1 MATST
6 MLQLK
11 ISETKKRLSDGFIPP
26 QCIYIF
32 GLLAA
37 LCPLVFLAR
46 VMALGGSYT
55 SVPFEIPVLSV
66 PVEDSS
72 YSGFRE
78 SPTSVVDNS
87 TLTLAL
93 TPTEF
98 IFGDLSAFTSQ
109 SNDIR
114 NKFIVPHKDGSPQV
128 EEFLSQYGAWQEDR
142 VRRLGLRSNG
152 LLVLV
157 PDSRVPINIII
168 QVTQLLKATK
178 KFQQVILAGGLQ

>member
-1 MATST
+1 MPTST
-6 MLQLK
+6 MLQLR
-11 ISETKKRLSDGFIPP
+11 ISATKKRLSNGFIP
-26 QCIYIF
+26 QECVYIF

-37 LCPLVFLAR
+37 LCPLVFLTR
-46 VMALGGSYT
+46 ILVLGGTYT
-55 SVPFEIPVLSV
+55 SVPFEIPVLSA
-66 PVEDSS
+66 PVSDPS
-72 YSGFRE
+72 YAGFRE
-78 SPTSVVDNS
+78 SPTSVVDNA

-109 SNDIR
+109 SGDIR

-128 EEFLSQYGAWQEDR
+128 EQFLSQYAAWQEDR

>member
-6 MLQLK
+6 TLQLK
-11 ISETKKRLSDGFIPP
+11 IFATKKRLSDGFIPAP
-26 QCIYIF
+26 SLYVF
-32 GLLAA
+32 GLLAVF
-37 LCPLVFLAR
+37 CPIIFLTRILSLA
-46 VMALGGSYT
+46 GTYT
-55 SVPFEIPVLSV
+55 SVPFDIPVLSA
-66 PVEDSS
+66 PINDTS

-78 SPTSVVDNS
+78 TSSAAVDNA

-98 IFGDLSAFTSQ
+98 IFGDLSAFTTSLA
-109 SNDIR
+109 DIR

-128 EEFLSQYGAWQEDR
+128 DTFMSQYQAWQEDR
-142 VRRLGLRSNG
+142 GRRLGLRSNG
-152 LLVLV
+152 LLILV

-178 KFQQVILAGGLQ
+178 KFDQVILAGGLQ